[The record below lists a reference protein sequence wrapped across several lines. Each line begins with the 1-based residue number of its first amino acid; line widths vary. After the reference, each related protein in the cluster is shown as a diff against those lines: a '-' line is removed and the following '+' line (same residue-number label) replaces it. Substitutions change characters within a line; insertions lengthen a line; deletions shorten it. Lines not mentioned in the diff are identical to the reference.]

1 MSPDTLRFI
10 LQVVA
15 ITLGGGTVQLA
26 IFLLRRRGELRSL
39 SVNTDATALGSANE
53 YVKTLQDADR
63 TLRREITDL
72 KTEIRRMQTEWNAER
87 VVATD
92 ALTSATRELERALT
106 ELARTKADLVVARA
120 QITELGGRLPGRHR
134 DPISGDYD
142 DWRRGP

>member
-1 MSPDTLRFI
+1 VNADTLRLV
-10 LQVVA
+10 LQIVGVVV
-15 ITLGGGTVQLA
+15 GGGILEFVRRMLA
-26 IFLLRRRGELRSL
+26 RRAELRNL
-39 SVNTDATALGSANE
+39 NTQTDATALGAAND
-53 YVKTLQDADR
+53 YVKTLQDADKA
-63 TLRREITDL
+63 LRAEITDL

-92 ALTSATRELERALT
+92 ALTNSTRELERALT

-120 QITELGGRLPGRHR
+120 QITELGGRLQGRHR